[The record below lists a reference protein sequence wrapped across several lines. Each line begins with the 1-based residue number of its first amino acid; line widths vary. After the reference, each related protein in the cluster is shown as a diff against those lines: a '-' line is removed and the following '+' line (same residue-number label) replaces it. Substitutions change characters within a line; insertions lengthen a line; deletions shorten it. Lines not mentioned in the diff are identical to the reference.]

1 MHTSTPLIIRSKI
14 DYNSNMEITIPHE
27 KLVQALELV
36 GRVSTKHVTLPVLQ
50 CVRLEAE
57 KDQIT
62 LQATN
67 LEISIEIPIEGKV
80 TEPGVVAVPAQIFL
94 QSIQFITQKD
104 ITLRTE
110 ESVLQLETENTNTS
124 IKTFSVEEFPTLNQL
139 QGEEMKL
146 QGATFA
152 FGIKSVAF
160 AASQTSIKPELG
172 SVFIQQKK
180 EHSLTLVAT
189 DSFRLMEK
197 TISQKGLVFDQ
208 SIMIPQKNA
217 LELAR
222 VCEVVNEDPVCITN
236 ENQCALRFPGGVYIS
251 SRLVTGSFPDY
262 AQIIPKEYKSHVTVL
277 KDDLFR
283 SFKKTNI
290 FLNKFRQVSLMITDS
305 NLTISSQ
312 NSEVGHTT
320 ETVKAQVD
328 GEELTLNFN
337 QQYIMDPLTHVNDDS
352 LVMHFAGIGR
362 AMVMEGVTDK
372 SLRYLVMPM
381 NK

>member
-1 MHTSTPLIIRSKI
+1 
-14 DYNSNMEITIPHE
+14 MEITIPHSTLT
-27 KLVQALELV
+27 KALELV
-36 GRVSTKHVTLPVLQ
+36 GRISTKHVTLPVLQ
-50 CVRLEAE
+50 CVRLEAKGDE
-57 KDQIT
+57 IK

-67 LEISIEIPIEGKV
+67 LEISIEVPIKGKV
-80 TEPGVVAVPAQIFL
+80 EEEGVVAVPAQIFM
-94 QSIQFITQKD
+94 QSIQFISQKD

-110 ESVLQLETENTNTS
+110 EQVLQLETANTNTS
-124 IKTFSVEEFPTLNQL
+124 IKIFSVEEFPNLNQL
-139 QGEEMKL
+139 QGEEL
-146 QGATFA
+146 SIQGSSFA
-152 FGIKSVAF
+152 YGIKSVAF
-160 AASQTSIKPELG
+160 SASATSIKPELG

-180 EHSLTLVAT
+180 EHSLTFVAT

-197 TISQKGLVFDQ
+197 TVSQKSLVIDQ
-208 SIMIPQKNA
+208 SLMIPQKNA
-217 LELAR
+217 IELAR
-222 VCEVVNEDPVCITN
+222 VCEIVEEDPVLITN

-251 SRLVTGSFPDY
+251 SRLVVGNFPDY
-262 AQIIPKEYKSHVTVL
+262 VQIIPKEFVTHVTVL
-277 KDDLFR
+277 KDDLLR

-320 ETVKAQVD
+320 DTVRAQVE

-337 QQYIMDPLTHVNDDS
+337 QQYIMDPLNHINDDS
-352 LVMHFAGIGR
+352 IKLSFAGIGR
-362 AMVMEGVTDK
+362 AMIMQGVSDK